1 MPKLIR
7 AAALLCLAPILAAWI
22 VTWTAA
28 GQLTHAQESGS
39 AAFDEAAQE
48 SLASVERYLN
58 GLQSLKADFSQIG
71 PEGEPAEGVIYMRR
85 PGLLRVEY
93 APPVPVLIVGD
104 GLWIHY
110 HDMELG
116 QINDWFIYE
125 TPLGALTR
133 EVTRFGEDLEVTA
146 FAKRNGFI
154 EVTVVH
160 EDDPRGGSLTLI
172 LSADPLRLV
181 KWRVTDAQGFVT
193 TVTLH
198 GLETNIRLPRKLFV
212 FDDPRTKKPQK
223 R

>member
-1 MPKLIR
+1 
-7 AAALLCLAPILAAWI
+7 
-22 VTWTAA
+22 
-28 GQLTHAQESGS
+28 
-39 AAFDEAAQE
+39 
-48 SLASVERYLN
+48 
-58 GLQSLKADFSQIG
+58 
-71 PEGEPAEGVIYMRR
+71 MRR

-146 FAKRNGFI
+146 FAERNGLI

-172 LSADPLRLV
+172 LSPDPLRLLQ
-181 KWRVTDAQGFVT
+181 WRVTDAQGLIT

-198 GLETNIRLPRKLFV
+198 GLETNVRLPRRLFV
-212 FDDPRTKKPQK
+212 FDDPRTKNPLN

>member
-7 AAALLCLAPILAAWI
+7 AAVLLCLAPVFAAWI
-22 VTWTAA
+22 AA
-28 GQLTHAQESGS
+28 LQPAQAQEPG
-39 AAFDEAAQE
+39 ALVLDEAAQE
-48 SLASVERYLN
+48 ALAAVEQYLN
-58 GLQSLKADFSQIG
+58 GLQTLKVDFKQVG
-71 PEGEPAEGVIYMRR
+71 PDGEPAEGVIYMRR

-116 QINDWFIYE
+116 QVNDWFIYE

-146 FAKRNGFI
+146 FAERDGRI

-160 EDDPRGGSLTLI
+160 EDDPRGGSLTLV
-172 LSADPLRLV
+172 LAADPLRLIR
-181 KWRVTDAQGFVT
+181 WRVTDAQGLVT
-193 TVTLH
+193 TVALH
-198 GLETNIRLPRKLFV
+198 DLETNIRLPRRLFV
-212 FDDPRTKKPQK
+212 FDDPRTKPATN

>member
-7 AAALLCLAPILAAWI
+7 AAALLCLAPMLAAWI
-22 VTWTAA
+22 ATWIAA
-28 GQLTHAQESGS
+28 GQLAQAQESGS
-39 AAFDEAAQE
+39 LALDGAAQE
-48 SLASVERYLN
+48 SLAVVERYLN
-58 GLQSLKADFSQIG
+58 GLQTLKADFSQVG

-133 EVTRFGEDLEVTA
+133 EETRFGEDLEVTA
-146 FAKRNGFI
+146 FAERNGLI
-154 EVTVVH
+154 EVTVVQ

-172 LSADPLRLV
+172 LSADPLRLI
-181 KWRVTDAQGFVT
+181 KWRVTDAQGLVT
-193 TVTLH
+193 NVTLH

-212 FDDPRTKKPQK
+212 FDDPRTKPTQN

>member
-7 AAALLCLAPILAAWI
+7 AAALLCLTPMLAVWL
-22 VTWTAA
+22 AA
-28 GQLTHAQESGS
+28 GQPAEAQDSG
-39 AAFDEAAQE
+39 APALDEAAQE
-48 SLASVERYLN
+48 SLAAVERYLN
-58 GLQSLKADFSQIG
+58 GLQTLKADFKQVG
-71 PEGEPAEGVIYMRR
+71 PDGEPAEGVIYMRR

-116 QINDWFIYE
+116 QVNDWFIYE

-146 FAKRNGFI
+146 FAERDGRI

-160 EDDPRGGSLTLI
+160 EDDPRGGSLTLV
-172 LSADPLRLV
+172 LAADPIRLV
-181 KWRVTDAQGFVT
+181 RWRVTDAQGLVT
-193 TVTLH
+193 TVALH
-198 GLETNIRLPRKLFV
+198 DLETNIRLPRRLFV
-212 FDDPRTKKPQK
+212 FDDPRTKPATN

>member
-7 AAALLCLAPILAAWI
+7 AAALLCLAPVLAVWF
-22 VTWTAA
+22 AA
-28 GQLTHAQESGS
+28 GQPAEAQDSG
-39 AAFDEAAQE
+39 ALALDEAAQE
-48 SLASVERYLN
+48 SLAAVEQYLN
-58 GLQSLKADFSQIG
+58 GLQTLKADFKQVG
-71 PEGEPAEGVIYMRR
+71 PDGEPAEGVIYMRR

-116 QINDWFIYE
+116 QVNDWFIYE

-146 FAKRNGFI
+146 FAERDGRI

-160 EDDPRGGSLTLI
+160 EGDPRGGSLTLV
-172 LSADPLRLV
+172 LATDPLRLV
-181 KWRVTDAQGFVT
+181 RWRVTDAQGLVT
-193 TVTLH
+193 TVALH
-198 GLETNIRLPRKLFV
+198 DLETNIRLPRRLFV
-212 FDDPRTKKPQK
+212 FDDPRTKPATN

>member
-1 MPKLIR
+1 MPKLVR
-7 AAALLCLAPILAAWI
+7 AAALICLAPLLAAWI
-22 VTWTAA
+22 ALGQPAQSQDA
-28 GQLTHAQESGS
+28 GSLAL
-39 AAFDEAAQE
+39 DEAAQE
-48 SLASVERYLN
+48 SLAAVERYLN
-58 GLQSLKADFSQIG
+58 GLQSLKAQFTQVG
-71 PEGEPAEGVIYMRR
+71 PRGEPAEGVIYMRR

-146 FAKRNGFI
+146 FSESEGVI

-160 EDDPRGGSLTLI
+160 EDDPRGGSLTLV
-172 LSADPLRLV
+172 LDADPLRLLH
-181 KWRVTDAQGFVT
+181 WRVTDAQGYVT
-193 TVTLH
+193 VVTLH
-198 GLETNIRLPRKLFV
+198 DLETNIRLPRKLFV
-212 FDDPRTKKPQK
+212 FDDPRTKPTQT

>member
-7 AAALLCLAPILAAWI
+7 AAALLCLAPVLAVWVA
-22 VTWTAA
+22 V
-28 GQLTHAQESGS
+28 GQPAQAQEPN
-39 AAFDEAAQE
+39 ALVLDEAAQD
-48 SLASVERYLN
+48 SLAAVERYLN
-58 GLQSLKADFSQIG
+58 GLQTLKADFRQVG
-71 PEGEPAEGVIYMRR
+71 PDGEVAEGVIYMRR

-116 QINDWFIYE
+116 QVNDWFIYD

-133 EVTRFGEDLEVTA
+133 EVTRFGEELEVTA
-146 FAKRNGFI
+146 FAERDGRI

-160 EDDPRGGSLTLI
+160 EDDPRGGSLTLV
-172 LSADPLRLV
+172 LTADPLRLFT
-181 KWRVTDAQGFVT
+181 WRVTDAQGLVT
-193 TVTLH
+193 TVALH
-198 GLETNIRLPRKLFV
+198 NLQTNIRLPRRLFV
-212 FDDPRTKKPQK
+212 FDDPRVNKPLN

>member
-7 AAALLCLAPILAAWI
+7 AAALLCLAPLLAAWL
-22 VTWTAA
+22 AA
-28 GQLTHAQESGS
+28 AQPAQAQSDS
-39 AAFDEAAQE
+39 ALFDEAQE
-48 SLASVERYLN
+48 ETLAAVERYLN
-58 GLQSLKADFSQIG
+58 ELQTLRADFSQVG
-71 PEGEPAEGVIYMRR
+71 PKGEVAEGVIHMRR

-110 HDMELG
+110 HDKELG
-116 QINDWFIYE
+116 QVNDWFIYE

-146 FAKRNGFI
+146 VEERDGRI

-172 LSADPLRLV
+172 LDTEPLRLTR
-181 KWRVTDAQGFVT
+181 WRVTDAQGLVT
-193 TVTLH
+193 TVFLH
-198 GLETNIRLPRKLFV
+198 GLKTNIRLPRRLFV
-212 FDDPRTKKPQK
+212 FDDPRNKRPQN

>member
-7 AAALLCLAPILAAWI
+7 AAALLCLTPVLALWLAAHQP
-22 VTWTAA
+22 A
-28 GQLTHAQESGS
+28 QAQERD
-39 AAFDEAAQE
+39 AVVFDGAAQE
-48 SLASVERYLN
+48 TLAAVERYLN
-58 GLQSLKADFSQIG
+58 GLQTLKADFKQVG

-133 EVTRFGEDLEVTA
+133 EVTRFGEDLEVTG
-146 FAKRNGFI
+146 FAERGGFI

-160 EDDPRGGSLTLI
+160 EDDPRGGSLTLVLTAHP
-172 LSADPLRLV
+172 LSLV
-181 KWRVTDAQGFVT
+181 KWRVTDAQGLVT

-198 GLETNIRLPRKLFV
+198 DLKTNMRLPRRLFV
-212 FDDPRTKKPQK
+212 FDDPRNKKPDN
-223 R
+223 RR

>member
-7 AAALLCLAPILAAWI
+7 AAALLCLASLLGVWFS
-22 VTWTAA
+22 V
-28 GQLTHAQESGS
+28 GQPAQAQEPN
-39 AAFDEAAQE
+39 ALVLDEAAQD
-48 SLASVERYLN
+48 SLAAVERYLN
-58 GLQSLKADFSQIG
+58 GLQTLKADFRQVG
-71 PEGEPAEGVIYMRR
+71 PDGELAEGVIYMRR

-116 QINDWFIYE
+116 QVNDWFIYD

-133 EVTRFGEDLEVTA
+133 EVTRFGEELEVAA
-146 FAKRNGFI
+146 FAERDGRI

-160 EDDPRGGSLTLI
+160 EDDPRGGSLTLV
-172 LSADPLRLV
+172 LAADPLRLFT
-181 KWRVTDAQGFVT
+181 WRVTDAQGLVT
-193 TVTLH
+193 TVALH
-198 GLETNIRLPRKLFV
+198 NLQTNIRLPRRLFV
-212 FDDPRTKKPQK
+212 FDDPRVNKPLN

>member
-1 MPKLIR
+1 MPMLIR
-7 AAALLCLAPILAAWI
+7 AAVLLCLGPLLAVWLGALQPAQ
-22 VTWTAA
+22 T
-28 GQLTHAQESGS
+28 QESG
-39 AAFDEAAQE
+39 ALALDGAAQE
-48 SLASVERYLN
+48 SLAAVERYLN
-58 GLQSLKADFSQIG
+58 GLQTLKADFKQIG

-133 EVTRFGEDLEVTA
+133 EVTRFGEDLEVTG
-146 FAKRNGFI
+146 FAKRGGLI

-160 EDDPRGGSLTLI
+160 EDDPRGGSLTLV
-172 LSADPLRLV
+172 LNADPLRLLM
-181 KWRVTDAQGFVT
+181 WRVTDAQGLVT
-193 TVTLH
+193 NITLH
-198 GLETNIRLPRKLFV
+198 NLKTNIRLPRKLFV
-212 FDDPRTKKPQK
+212 FDDPRTKTPD
-223 R
+223 RR

>member
-1 MPKLIR
+1 MSRLIR
-7 AAALLCLAPILAAWI
+7 AAALLCLAPILAAWLA
-22 VTWTAA
+22 T
-28 GQLTHAQESGS
+28 GQPAQAQKSGS
-39 AAFDEAAQE
+39 FALDGPAQE
-48 SLASVERYLN
+48 SLAAVERYLN
-58 GLQSLKADFSQIG
+58 GLQSLKANFTQVG

-133 EVTRFGEDLEVTA
+133 EVTRFGEDLQVT
-146 FAKRNGFI
+146 GFSESQGVI

-172 LSADPLRLV
+172 LDADPLRLLH
-181 KWRVTDAQGFVT
+181 WRVTDAQGFVT

-198 GLETNIRLPRKLFV
+198 DLKTNIRLPRRLFV
-212 FDDPRTKKPQK
+212 FDDPRTKPPTD
-223 R
+223 RR